1 MQTSAPA
8 KFTNCVLVQICF
20 DPNETIQNRR
30 YRGASGSIK
39 IHSQLLTFNDPL
51 TIEKQNHEINC
62 RRFQDAGQSITDR
75 PLRFRI
81 SNDIKKA
88 LEPGKSAKEIS
99 NFAKEFFN
107 FASDNNAPIHVIV
120 NNRLSLNSLRILDPK
135 TSSPQALASALSQS
149 YFAALECYETH
160 NLINGIRR

>member
-8 KFTNCVLVQICF
+8 EFTNCVLVQIFF

-30 YRGASGSIK
+30 YPGAIGSIK
-39 IHSQLLTFNDPL
+39 IHSQLLTFDDAL
-51 TIEKQNHEINC
+51 TIEEQKHEINC

-75 PLRFRI
+75 LLGFRI

-88 LEPGKSAKEIS
+88 LEAGNSANEIS

-107 FASDNNAPIHVIV
+107 FASAKNAPIHVIV
-120 NNRLSLNSLRILDPK
+120 NNRLSLGELRILDPK

-160 NLINGIRR
+160 NRINGIRR